1 MFIHLIFDEHMDIK
15 DNANF
20 CYFRD
25 LISVIDFKNLF
36 LTNENFRHVLYS
48 IIILVFCDYI
58 HLCIEVICID
68 LYLSPL

>member
-1 MFIHLIFDEHMDIK
+1 MPIFVS
-15 DNANF
+15 
-20 CYFRD
+20 YFRD

-48 IIILVFCDYI
+48 IIILVLCDYI
-58 HLCIEVICID
+58 HLCIKVICID